1 VGKRSQRYVDL
12 TGKAVVLVGDLEIP
26 AFGSVSLAR
35 VEEHPDLTKEHPEA
49 PSAFRF
55 ENGVLET
62 PFATVKL
69 NGTGG
74 ILSFVDKRTARE
86 LKKEG
91 APPLNTFFLAED
103 VPEYYDNWDIDIET
117 MSKLRAQE
125 RLVSMETVSNGPL
138 AFVLRLTY
146 LIGQSSKLTQDVI
159 FYADTPRVD
168 FHTLVDW
175 KEKHTLLK
183 AGFDLDIN
191 STTVKNEIQFGH
203 IDRPVTCNNS
213 YEAAKFEV
221 CNHKWSDLSESR
233 FGVALLNDCKYGIS
247 ATEGNLCLTLHRGG
261 THPDTTGD
269 EGLHEMTYALYPH
282 DRAFGADNVVKEAY
296 LLNYPPLCVKGSAEG
311 FAPFLHISADN
322 VVCEAVKPAA
332 DHENAFVL
340 RLYEAE
346 RNKTS
351 FTLTLP
357 EGTRK
362 VYRCN
367 ILEDLKEELPI
378 VDGKVDLTVKPFGIL
393 SLMLMR

>member
-1 VGKRSQRYVDL
+1 
-12 TGKAVVLVGDLEIP
+12 
-26 AFGSVSLAR
+26 
-35 VEEHPDLTKEHPEA
+35 
-49 PSAFRF
+49 
-55 ENGVLET
+55 
-62 PFATVKL
+62 
-69 NGTGG
+69 
-74 ILSFVDKRTARE
+74 
-86 LKKEG
+86 
-91 APPLNTFFLAED
+91 
-103 VPEYYDNWDIDIET
+103 
-117 MSKLRAQE
+117 
-125 RLVSMETVSNGPL
+125 METVSNGPL